1 MCDRFSAALEA
12 AAGTL
17 CDCVKDICGRELPV
31 RVWARGM
38 SVRSN
43 AALLLSGAMKQTLSA
58 CAALVLKAIKRN
70 EKELTDWYATADG
83 FLECAFAVDFVL
95 SAAHDF
101 FSQARAI
108 PVNDS
113 HEKLFFEKCTLLRA
127 ESVLLPPKKTAELS
141 QAQLDAAADAM
152 RRAEGERTPGPEI
165 ARTARL
171 LEARLDRLMPRTT
184 RDDLYAGALFGA
196 LSRMIHKEDE
206 R

>member
-17 CDCVKDICGRELPV
+17 CDCVKEICGRELPV

-70 EKELTDWYATADG
+70 EKEMTDWFATADG
-83 FLECAFAVDFVL
+83 L
-95 SAAHDF
+95 S
-101 FSQARAI
+101 
-108 PVNDS
+108 
-113 HEKLFFEKCTLLRA
+113 
-127 ESVLLPPKKTAELS
+127 PPKKTAELS
-141 QAQLDAAADAM
+141 KAQMDAAADAM